1 MSVNPFVNLSESQ
14 LKIVPY
20 VNMRPK
26 IPSVVL
32 NQYRKKRGNQFQT
45 LF

>member
-26 IPSVVL
+26 IPSV
-32 NQYRKKRGNQFQT
+32 QKKRGNQFQT